1 MSEETAITLIKIGGG
16 ATTGWLIFHL
26 LFWRLF
32 GWRRQLRKLDL
43 VNGGIMQ
50 VLNLCLSLV
59 FLIFAII
66 SLWFAEELLRTA
78 LGQVMLAGMSVFWL
92 LRLIEQ
98 PVFFGFSKASTVFSL
113 LFILMTALYA
123 APLLFT

>member
-1 MSEETAITLIKIGGG
+1 MDEGAAITLINIGGC
-16 ATTGWLIFHL
+16 ATVGWLIFHL

-32 GWRRQLRKLDL
+32 GWRRRLSKLDS

-59 FLIFAII
+59 FLIFAVI

-78 LGQVMLAGMSVFWL
+78 LGRAMLVGMCVFWL

-98 PVFFGFSKASTVFSL
+98 PVFFGFSKASNVFSL
-113 LFILMTALYA
+113 LFALMTALYG
-123 APLLFT
+123 APLLLT

>member
-16 ATTGWLIFHL
+16 ATVGWLIFHL

-78 LGQVMLAGMSVFWL
+78 LGRVMLAGMGVFWL

-98 PVFFGFSKASTVFSL
+98 PIFFGCSKASIIFSA
-113 LFILMTALYA
+113 LFALMTALYG